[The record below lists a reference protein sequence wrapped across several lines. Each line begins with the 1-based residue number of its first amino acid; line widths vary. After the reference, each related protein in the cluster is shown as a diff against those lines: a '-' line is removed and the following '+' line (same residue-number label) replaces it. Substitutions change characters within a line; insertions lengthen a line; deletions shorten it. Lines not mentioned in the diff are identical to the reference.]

1 LAIPSALAV
10 TNQSLW
16 TVESESCRYADHLY
30 GWDMHRHLAL
40 VLMPVY
46 HLFLAG
52 RVRLFGDS
60 EWTLRGSNLPFAL
73 LFLETSTA

>member
-1 LAIPSALAV
+1 
-10 TNQSLW
+10 
-16 TVESESCRYADHLY
+16 
-30 GWDMHRHLAL
+30 MHRHLAL